1 MFTQIAKQITR
12 YYKESKMS
20 LAHILKI
27 LLFKENFWFWTQLEN
42 LNSFLVSKF
51 MAKIH
56 YTESLGEFPI
66 RRVSICIVYG
76 NFSTKFIL
84 SKKPLH
90 LYILCLF
97 VHLFV
102 CLFVIDDRQN
112 GWTDWANFFLWDLA
126 WPQGRFVNDRLSINL
141 LQTKFDFEN
150 LENLQFFLNLRN
162 FCLSFF

>member
-1 MFTQIAKQITR
+1 MVMFTQIAKQITR
-12 YYKESKMS
+12 YYKESKRS

-27 LLFKENFWFWTQLEN
+27 LLFKENFWLIMFTDLWTSKRTQLEN

-56 YTESLGEFPI
+56 YTDSLGEFPI

-112 GWTDWANFFLWDLA
+112 GWTDWANFFCGTSPDPREGL
-126 WPQGRFVNDRLSINL
+126 
-141 LQTKFDFEN
+141 
-150 LENLQFFLNLRN
+150 
-162 FCLSFF
+162 